1 MHQVLENIV
10 FFAFVSRHLLVFKGK
25 VDGSQHQLVFQAVA
39 SGECVQEFSLVTSID
54 LTPATSLTAGNL
66 LSKRSQEVKLKKSS
80 GKSKDDEA
88 MSR

>member
-10 FFAFVSRHLLVFKGK
+10 FFAFVSRHLLVFRGK

-39 SGECVQEFSLVTSID
+39 SGEFVQGFSLVTRTMN
-54 LTPATSLTAGNL
+54 LTSATSLTAGNL
-66 LSKRSQEVKLKKSS
+66 LSKRSLKKSS
-80 GKSKDDEA
+80 GKSKDDEP